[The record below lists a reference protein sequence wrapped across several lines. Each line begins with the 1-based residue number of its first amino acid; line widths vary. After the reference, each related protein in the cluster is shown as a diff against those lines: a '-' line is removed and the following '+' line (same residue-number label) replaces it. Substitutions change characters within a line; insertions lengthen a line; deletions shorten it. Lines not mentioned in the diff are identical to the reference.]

1 MVISCYYTYLFLIV
15 VVVFYSFFGS
25 IIVRNRCKLLCLFL
39 RVFLY
44 ENNPNKKRLITSSLC
59 TLLFL
64 LFDSTHVKCQPYM
77 YHVEWMGGNEPYL
90 QCGPDC
96 TDISREN
103 LAVLPKRL
111 PPLWLPPP
119 CNVRGACLGEY

>member
-96 TDISREN
+96 TDIHEN
-103 LAVLPKRL
+103 MNKFYSNCANSNIFSVAL
-111 PPLWLPPP
+111 
-119 CNVRGACLGEY
+119 Y